1 MLTSPCGCC
10 VGISDHAVLSAIGSR
25 DGLMRTSSWLRGLWR
40 YFVCPRFS
48 RRTTSVQFD
57 VWLRELFR
65 TGLSPTARQE
75 MLARLANTIDRRAPY
90 IPDAPMAHVARAKE
104 LLLSAFLP
112 QVGPYIFVNAPPAAS
127 ERISRSRAWE
137 LVYSELSML
146 DGSRIALHDLHIVLV
161 DVICMIARNDFP
173 LTIPPR

>member
-1 MLTSPCGCC
+1 M
-10 VGISDHAVLSAIGSR
+10 A
-25 DGLMRTSSWLRGLWR
+25 GLA
-40 YFVCPRFS
+40 C
-48 RRTTSVQFD
+48 
-57 VWLRELFR
+57 
-65 TGLSPTARQE
+65 
-75 MLARLANTIDRRAPY
+75 TIDRRARY
-90 IPDAPMAHVARAKE
+90 FPDAPMAYVARAKE

-146 DGSRIALHDLHIVLV
+146 DGSRILLHDLHFALV